1 MALTQVSTDGVK
13 NDAISHNKIPAN
25 AIQASELAD
34 NAVDTAAI
42 ATDAVTTAKI
52 AAGNVTATELGT
64 NAVTS
69 AKLAAGAVSEAGKIA
84 DSIITGAKIGS
95 GTIVAGNLA
104 TNSITTA
111 KITDG
116 NVTTTKI
123 AADAVTTAKLADNA
137 VGTANIND
145 DAVTAAKL
153 ANTGVTAASYGSSSA
168 IPVITVDAQGRIT
181 AASTAATSSDLVA
194 DTSPQL
200 GGDLDTNSHHILLDD
215 NHSLKLGND
224 NDARINH
231 TGSSFHLYNQTGN
244 LHLNSNTILI
254 KNYANDESFIRCY
267 NNGGVEL
274 YYDNAKKL
282 ETYTGGILVTGAVI
296 VNDNERVRLG
306 NQQDLDILHTGS
318 DAFIENDTGDFFI
331 TNTGGNSDDI
341 FIKAAD
347 NVSIRVQGDESAI
360 ECFGNGGVALYHD
373 NTNRLE
379 TANHGITL
387 PQAGDKIQ
395 FTASSGSPPQIYNTG
410 SSTRDL
416 AFNIDNAHKYTFHQ
430 NGILYQRGATSS
442 NGGAYTSVQPS
453 YPIRAWLSFNDED
466 NITNGS
472 GGISSVS
479 DTNTGLFTIN
489 FSTSFPDD
497 NYVMVATSG
506 GQSGSRGDDTCIT
519 HGATNPGTGSVGIRC
534 RKFTDNNFT
543 NSESA
548 MFLFLR

>member
-42 ATDAVTTAKI
+42 VNNAVTTAKI
-52 AAGNVTATELGT
+52 ANDAVTGVKIAAEIDNSHLTATANIAG
-64 NAVTS
+64 S
-69 AKLAAGAVSEAGKIA
+69 KLADGG
-84 DSIITGAKIGS
+84 
-95 GTIVAGNLA
+95 
-104 TNSITTA
+104 ITTA
-111 KITDG
+111 KI
-116 NVTTTKI
+116 
-123 AADAVTTAKLADNA
+123 A
-137 VGTANIND
+137 D

-153 ANTGVTAASYGSSSA
+153 ANTSVTAASYGSSTS
-168 IPVITVDAQGRIT
+168 IPSITVDAQGRIT
-181 AASTAATSSDLVA
+181 AASGNSVNTDLVG

-200 GGDLDTNSHHILLDD
+200 GGPLDCQTHNINLSDSSGSASGRIVFGANTDMSIYHLPNNNYIDADTGTLHIR
-215 NHSLKLGND
+215 HSGE
-224 NDARINH
+224 
-231 TGSSFHLYNQTGN
+231 TGAKF
-244 LHLNSNTILI
+244 I
-254 KNYANDESFIRCY
+254 K
-267 NNGGVEL
+267 NGGVEL
-274 YYDNAKKL
+274 YHDNSKKF

-318 DAFIENDTGDFFI
+318 DAFIENDTGDFYI

-341 FIKAAD
+341 LIKAAD
-347 NVSIRVQGDESAI
+347 NISLRVQGDESGVEI
-360 ECFGNGGVALYHD
+360 YGNAGVALYHD

-379 TANHGITL
+379 TASHGITL
-387 PQAGDKIQ
+387 PQAGDRIQ
-395 FTASSGSPPQIYNTG
+395 FTATSGSPPQIYNAG
-410 SSTRDL
+410 SSSRDL
-416 AFNIDNAHKYTFHQ
+416 RINIDNDHKYTLHQ
-430 NGILYQRGATSS
+430 NGILYQEGANSS
-442 NGGAYTSVQPS
+442 NGGAYTSPQPS

-466 NITNGS
+466 NITNGH

-479 DTNTGLFTIN
+479 DTATGQFTVN

-497 NYVMVATSG
+497 NYVMVGTSG

-534 RKFTDNNFT
+534 RKFTDSNFV

-548 MFLFLR
+548 MLLFLR